1 MIMIKLLAP
10 LLALFLLNPTLL
22 LADEDPLPPAEA
34 FPMTVSVK
42 DANTL
47 ITTWNIADAYYLY
60 HNKFSFRTDT
70 QGVQLGQPVIPAGK
84 VKKDPY
90 FGDVETLRGTIAIE
104 IPITRNNT
112 DISQMNLISRSQ
124 GCADMGLCYPPFEQS
139 ASVELMRVSTAAAA
153 TATSAPADPLQAITD
168 LGKNMGLE
176 EEEFLDPDKAFVL
189 STNNGDQQSL
199 VAHWMIADGYY
210 MYRDKFKF
218 NLKNAPAGVTLGEVV
233 LPDGE
238 TKHDEYFGD
247 IKVFHNAITAQIP
260 IIGDL
265 KGKSVKIELVYQG
278 CADAGLCYPPIFKT
292 VDYSVDSVAS
302 ISDSAP
308 IVTASDSAT
317 SINDDNL
324 SEDEKLTRM
333 FKGDNLFSIITSL
346 IGLGLLLAF
355 TACMYPMIP
364 IVSSI
369 IVGHGEKVTATKG
382 FMLSLVYV
390 LAMAVTFGVIGAI
403 FGFTGEASNIAA
415 QMQKPW
421 VIILFASLF
430 VLLSLSMFGFYNI
443 QMPSA
448 IQSRLNDISNKQKGG
463 SLIGVSIMGV
473 LSALIIGP
481 CGGPILLATIAGAA
495 ASNSA
500 ALGFLYMFTLAMG
513 MGLPLLLVGAGGGKL
528 LPRAGTWMDTV
539 KGVAGVILLAVAI
552 VFLERVLSSIV
563 FMSLWAILFIV
574 SATYMGAF
582 EPIKEGSSG
591 WKKLFKG
598 LGLVLFIYGLIVLLG
613 GLTGARNF
621 NDPLHGSQL
630 VSSGTPVMMSN
641 SSGKQPAYVEFAQ
654 GKKSV
659 VKGGLTFIK
668 VKSVADF
675 ERELKAANAAGKTVM
690 LDFYADWCT
699 YCKQFD
705 DYVFSD
711 AKVQQALS
719 NSVLLQADIT
729 RQDSDDKAVLKRVN
743 VITAPAILFFNTQG
757 EEIRKQR
764 VLGLMSADKFLARV
778 NTSFN

>member
-1 MIMIKLLAP
+1 MKRLLVP
-10 LLALFLLNPTLL
+10 LFALFLLNPSLL
-22 LADEDPLPPAEA
+22 WAEEEPLAPAQA
-34 FPMTVSVK
+34 FPMTVKVK

-47 ITTWNIADAYYLY
+47 TTTWNIADAYYLY

-70 QGVQLGQPVIPAGK
+70 QGIQLGKAVIPAGK

-90 FGDVETLRGTIAIE
+90 FGDVETLRGTITID
-104 IPITRNNT
+104 IPITRSSADVT
-112 DISQMNLISRSQ
+112 SMNLISRSQ
-124 GCADMGLCYPPFEQS
+124 GCADMGLCYPPFEQN
-139 ASVELMRVSTAAAA
+139 ATVQLTKLSTAAVA
-153 TATSAPADPLQAITD
+153 TDPLQAITD

-189 STNNGDQQSL
+189 STTNGDQQSL

-210 MYRDKFKF
+210 MYRDKFRF
-218 NLKNAPAGVTLGEVV
+218 NLKNAPAGVSLGEAI
-233 LPDGE
+233 LPEGE

-247 IKVFHNAITAQIP
+247 IKVFHNAVTAQIP

-265 KGKSVKIELVYQG
+265 KGEKAQVELVYQG
-278 CADAGLCYPPIFKT
+278 CAEAGLCYPPIFKT
-292 VDYSVDSVAS
+292 VDYAAGGTSTISDAAAVAPTDVSSSDKMVDSEG
-302 ISDSAP
+302 
-308 IVTASDSAT
+308 
-317 SINDDNL
+317 L
-324 SEDEKLTRM
+324 SEDEKLIRM
-333 FKGDNLFSIITSL
+333 FKGENLFSIITSL
-346 IGLGLLLAF
+346 LGFGLLLAF

-382 FMLSLVYV
+382 FMLSLIYV

-421 VIILFASLF
+421 VIVLFAGLF
-430 VLLSLSMFGFYNI
+430 ILLSLSMFGFYNI

-448 IQSRLNDISNKQKGG
+448 IQSRLNEISNKQKGG

-495 ASNSA
+495 ASNSPT
-500 ALGFLYMFTLAMG
+500 LGFLYMFTLAMG

-539 KGVAGVILLAVAI
+539 KAIAGIILLAVAI
-552 VFLERVLSSIV
+552 VFLERVLSSVI

-591 WKKLFKG
+591 WRKLFKG
-598 LGLVLFIYGLIVLLG
+598 LGLVLFIYGVLVFVG

-630 VSSGTPVMMSN
+630 IGGNSVMMQSAVA
-641 SSGKQPAYVEFAQ
+641 GKQPAYVEFAQ

-659 VKGGLTFIK
+659 IKGGLTFIK
-668 VKSVADF
+668 VKTVADF
-675 ERELKAANAAGKTVM
+675 ERELKNANAAGKTVM

-711 AKVQQALS
+711 AKVQQALH
-719 NSVLLQADIT
+719 NTVLLQADIT
-729 RQDSDDKAVLKRVN
+729 HQDNDDKAVLKRVD
-743 VITAPAILFFNTQG
+743 VITAPAILFYNTAG

-764 VLGLMSADKFLARV
+764 VLGLMSADKFLTRV
-778 NTSFN
+778 TASFN

>member
-1 MIMIKLLAP
+1 MKKLFAS
-10 LLALFLLNPTLL
+10 LLALVLLSPALL
-22 LADEDPLPPAEA
+22 LAEEEPLPPAQA
-34 FPMTVSVK
+34 FPMTAKAK

-47 ITTWNIADAYYLY
+47 ITEWSIADAYYLY
-60 HNKFSFRTDT
+60 HNKFTFRTDT
-70 QGVQLGQPVIPAGK
+70 DGIQLGTPIIPAGK

-90 FGDVETLRGTIAIE
+90 FGDVETLRGKITIE
-104 IPITRNNT
+104 IPITRSQA
-112 DISQMNLISRSQ
+112 DIGSMNLISRSQ

-139 ASVELMRVSTAAAA
+139 AQIQLIAAAA
-153 TATSAPADPLQAITD
+153 KPAAAVADPLQAISE
-168 LGKNMGLE
+168 LGNNMGLE
-176 EEEFLDPDKAFVL
+176 EEEFLEPDKAFAL
-189 STNNGDQQSL
+189 STKNAEPQTLMAN
-199 VAHWMIADGYY
+199 WRIAKGYY

-218 NLKNAPAGVTLGEVV
+218 NLKNAPAGVSLGKVV
-233 LPDGE
+233 LPEGE

-247 IKVFHNAITAQIP
+247 IKVFHDDVTAPIP
-260 IIGDL
+260 VIGDL
-265 KGKSVKIELVYQG
+265 KGQKVQVELVYQG

-292 VDYSVDSVAS
+292 VDYDPAGDSSVSV
-302 ISDSAP
+302 SAAAP
-308 IVTASDSAT
+308 SVTAAAAASASASSTDTLSD
-317 SINDDNL
+317 
-324 SEDEKLTRM
+324 DEKLVRL
-333 FKGDNLFSIITSL
+333 FKGESLWTVLTSL
-346 IGLGLLLAF
+346 LGFGLLLAF

-369 IVGHGEKVTATKG
+369 IVGQGEKITAMKG

-421 VIILFASLF
+421 VLILFAALF

-448 IQSRLNDISNKQKGG
+448 IQSRLNEISNRQKGG

-500 ALGFLYMFTLAMG
+500 ALGFLYMFVLAIG
-513 MGLPLLLVGAGGGKL
+513 MGLPLLVVGAGGGQL
-528 LPRAGTWMDTV
+528 LPRAGTWMNTV
-539 KGVAGVILLAVAI
+539 KAVAGVILLAVAI
-552 VFLERVLSSIV
+552 VFLERVLNSVV
-563 FMSLWAILFIV
+563 FMTLWAMLFII

-582 EPIKEGSSG
+582 ESIKEGSSG
-591 WKKLFKG
+591 WMKLFKG
-598 LGLVLFIYGLIVLLG
+598 LGLVLFVYGVIVLLG

-621 NDPLHGSQL
+621 NDPLHGSSLITGQAPAML
-630 VSSGTPVMMSN
+630 SSSSGP
-641 SSGKQPAYVEFAQ
+641 KPAYVTFAQ

-668 VKSVADF
+668 VKTVADF
-675 ERELKAANAAGKTVM
+675 ERELQAANQAGKTVM

-719 NSVLLQADIT
+719 DTVLLQADIT
-729 RQDSDDKAVLKRVN
+729 LQDQQDKEVLKRVD
-743 VITAPAILFFNTQG
+743 VITAPAILFFNTAG
-757 EEIRKQR
+757 KEIRKQR
-764 VLGLMSADKFLARV
+764 VLGLMKADAFLARV
-778 NTSFN
+778 NQSFNQ